1 MHMMSRRKKKA
12 QDAMTGNERIK
23 HVTRL
28 AHTTLVQCP
37 CTAKV
42 ALQGLG
48 RGRREARKFTSE

>member
-1 MHMMSRRKKKA
+1 MHMMSGRKKMA
-12 QDAMTGNERIK
+12 QDAMTGNEPIK